1 MSFTVLAGSKA
12 KLYTSVSVFLFGS
25 LSLVVPSGYSLGGV
39 LLLLGGL
46 ALPLLRPG
54 LSLNRQDGSVIAVM
68 VLYAL
73 TLILM
78 AWLYGDGPRE
88 FDRPS
93 RLLLA
98 VPALLLLIAYPPR
111 LAVMWSGMALGAI
124 GAGSLALSQKVLLD
138 TSRVSGYTNVIQFGN
153 LSMLLGIFCLAG
165 VGWATLQ
172 PKRKRWLVLLGAGA
186 VMGIMGSLL
195 SGSRGGW
202 VGFPLILFILYR
214 SYGTEWSI
222 KRKATT
228 ALAFLIVGATVFTL
242 PQTGVKDRVLEGVDD
257 ISAYVSGETQDTS
270 LGARFE
276 MWKGAS
282 YLIADK
288 PLLGWGQNGYQE
300 GMAVLAEQ
308 GIVNPVILQFDHA
321 HNEFINA
328 FAKRGL
334 LGLAV
339 LLLLY
344 LVPMKLFGEYLRHT
358 NLEVRSV
365 AVAGT
370 LLPVAYVD
378 FGLTQAFLD
387 HNSGVMM
394 YAFWLAILWGV
405 HAGHRRQWRLNS

>member
-1 MSFTVLAGSKA
+1 MSFTILAGSKT

-25 LSLVVPSGYSLGGV
+25 LSLVVPSGYSLGAV

-78 AWLYGDGPRE
+78 AWLYGDGSRE

-93 RLLLA
+93 RFLLA
-98 VPALLLLIAYPPR
+98 IPALLLVIAYPPR
-111 LAVMWSGMALGAI
+111 LAAMWSGFAAGAI
-124 GAGSLALSQKVLLD
+124 GAGSWALWQTIFLD
-138 TSRVSGYTNVIQFGN
+138 TSRAGGFTHVIQFGN

-165 VGWATLQ
+165 VGWAMLQ

-202 VGFPLILFILYR
+202 VGFPLILLILYR

-222 KRKATT
+222 KWKATT
-228 ALAFLIVGATVFTL
+228 ALAFLIVGTTVFAL
-242 PQTGVKDRVLEGVDD
+242 PQTGVKDRILEGVDD
-257 ISAYVSGETQDTS
+257 ISGYVSGETQDTS

-276 MWKGAS
+276 MWRGAS

-308 GIVNPVILQFDHA
+308 GIVNPVILQFGHA

-339 LLLLY
+339 LFLLY

-378 FGLTQAFLD
+378 FGLTQTFLG

-394 YAFWLAILWGV
+394 YAFLLAILWGI
-405 HAGHRRQWRLNS
+405 HSTHRKQLA